1 MHTTLTK
8 SEYLSSNSWFHHV
21 LSAQTHYLECWW
33 WRFVHVRQFRH
44 PSSCPARMRFFFV
57 FTFIRTN
64 LMAFIGRWPV
74 SGTVFIDLFHVSSY
88 TLCRLNQSDDLFCC
102 LPIIKCCF
110 QHVFHNRSIVSR
122 LLQFLLFISVRLCC
136 LSKCRWCEEWR
147 GMIVGEAKIAAN
159 FACRIS
165 RNARLEDDAPAKKAA
180 VGWLY
185 THTRRCLV
193 CRNLSTAWID
203 PQVYR

>member
-1 MHTTLTK
+1 M
-8 SEYLSSNSWFHHV
+8 F
-21 LSAQTHYLECWW
+21 
-33 WRFVHVRQFRH
+33 RQFRH

-64 LMAFIGRWPV
+64 LMAFIWSLTRIGELCSLIYFTYQVIHCVDWISPMIY
-74 SGTVFIDLFHVSSY
+74 FAAYLSSNAASNMFSI
-88 TLCRLNQSDDLFCC
+88 TDPSSRVCCNFFSLSLCDCAACPS
-102 LPIIKCCF
+102 
-110 QHVFHNRSIVSR
+110 
-122 LLQFLLFISVRLCC
+122 
-136 LSKCRWCEEWR
+136 RWCEEWR